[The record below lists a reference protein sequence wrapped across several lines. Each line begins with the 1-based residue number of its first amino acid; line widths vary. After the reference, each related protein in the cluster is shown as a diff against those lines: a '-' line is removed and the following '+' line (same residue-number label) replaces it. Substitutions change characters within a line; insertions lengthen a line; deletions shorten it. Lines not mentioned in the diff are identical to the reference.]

1 MTIVKCPKCNSALQ
15 INIAK
20 ALDETEKFLNVLTV
34 ILFLD
39 MPTDE
44 DLEKIFRLKKAYTQ
58 LGVYAQQRINLFDY
72 IREHWN
78 G

>member
-1 MTIVKCPKCNSALQ
+1 MK
-15 INIAK
+15 
-20 ALDETEKFLNVLTV
+20 TEKFLNVLTV
-34 ILFLD
+34 IIFLD

-72 IREHWN
+72 IRKNWN